1 MTKSNK
7 SAEPC
12 GESDVYREEILDHS
26 RNPRNKRKPDAVTF
40 SGRKAN
46 MSCGDTVQFFVRL
59 GGDGRIEEVG
69 FDGVGCAISMAATS
83 MLTDDV
89 LGKSLDEVT
98 AMEQADIERL
108 LGAEIGPTRV
118 KCAMLGLETLKRAV
132 EDYGEGRR
140 REGEKERRGEGEK
153 S

>member
-26 RNPRNKRKPDAVTF
+26 RNPRNKRKPDEVTF
-40 SGRKAN
+40 AGRKAN
-46 MSCGDTVQFFVRL
+46 MSCGDTVQFFVHL

-83 MLTDDV
+83 MLTEDV
-89 LGKSLDEVT
+89 IGKNLDEVA
-98 AMEQADIERL
+98 AMGQEDIARL

-132 EDYGEGRR
+132 DEYQGR
-140 REGEKERRGEGEK
+140 KK
-153 S
+153 T